1 MHSRFRNRH
10 TDHPTENATGPTQNA
25 TGHLLASPSSGAA
38 PLTGPRGSG

>member
-10 TDHPTENATGPTQNA
+10 TDHPTQNA